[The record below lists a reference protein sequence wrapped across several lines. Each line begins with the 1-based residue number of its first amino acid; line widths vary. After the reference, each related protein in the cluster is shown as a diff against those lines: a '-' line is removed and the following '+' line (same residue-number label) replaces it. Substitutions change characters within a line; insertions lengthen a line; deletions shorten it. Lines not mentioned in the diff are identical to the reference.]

1 MKHKI
6 NKIKKHLGLQSPALA
21 PAASCKANRQ
31 ENPMQPAMGRV
42 PAAGGPG
49 GAGPMTAPHWALS
62 PLAEDEACSRG
73 AAVSGWALLLECPL
87 GCWAAGG
94 EIKQTPGCFILCRG
108 LAPGAGKRKGGLKT
122 AAFFC
127 CLVGSFFPLRTSGPL
142 LACVLWAEQ
151 TLWPWTCNA
160 QRTLSR

>member
-1 MKHKI
+1 MD
-6 NKIKKHLGLQSPALA
+6 
-21 PAASCKANRQ
+21 CKAQHWPQLLHAKQTDRKTQCNRPWGESLPQ
-31 ENPMQPAMGRV
+31 GV
-42 PAAGGPG
+42 PAGLVPWQ
-49 GAGPMTAPHWALS
+49 PPHWALS
-62 PLAEDEACSRG
+62 PLAKDEACSRG